1 MRVEIIVRAAESA
14 YSYGTLA
21 EKTLVIESD
30 DPAIF
35 QIGPTAEAML
45 ADVIAGAQAKI
56 DAEEAEAPES
66 DEE

>member
-1 MRVEIIVRAAESA
+1 MRVEIIVRAAEST

-35 QIGPTAEAML
+35 QIGPTTEAML
-45 ADVIAGAQAKI
+45 VDVVAGAQAKI
-56 DAEEAEAPES
+56 DAEEAETPES
-66 DEE
+66 DKE